1 MKELIAV
8 IVPIGICVV
17 LPILIVWIIMQNK
30 KNDTNRRTEII
41 LAALEKNPDIGNMEE
56 ILKKMTPP
64 QPTFREKMLRKL
76 HGELMWGS
84 TMAILGVALLIT
96 VTIWAISGG
105 YATGDI
111 AALVV
116 IGTACFASG
125 LGMLIAY
132 FSGKKMLNKEVK
144 ESEVKE

>member
-30 KNDTNRRTEII
+30 KNDTNRHTEII

-84 TMAILGVALLIT
+84 IMTILGVALLIA
-96 VTIWAISGG
+96 VTTWA
-105 YATGDI
+105 YAPGDI
-111 AALVV
+111 HILGV
-116 IGTACFASG
+116 ICAACFASG

-132 FSGKKMLNKEVK
+132 FSGKKMLNKDVK
-144 ESEVKE
+144 E

>member
-84 TMAILGVALLIT
+84 IMTILGVALLIA
-96 VTIWAISGG
+96 VTTWA
-105 YATGDI
+105 YAPGDI
-111 AALVV
+111 LNLGV
-116 IGTACFASG
+116 ICAACFASG

-144 ESEVKE
+144 E